1 MEFYDVLLHQMYV
14 FQMTDWLFVPIIIH
28 PGLIRIIPLVALNP

>member
-14 FQMTDWLFVPIIIH
+14 IQMTVRSFVPFIIH
-28 PGLIRIIPLVALNP
+28 PRLIRVNPLVALNP